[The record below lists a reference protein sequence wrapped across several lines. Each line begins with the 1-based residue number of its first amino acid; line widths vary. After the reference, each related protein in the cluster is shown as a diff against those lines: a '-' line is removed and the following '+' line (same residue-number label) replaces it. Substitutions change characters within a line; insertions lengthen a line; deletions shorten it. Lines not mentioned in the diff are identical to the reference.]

1 METAEADVT
10 DTIGQ
15 AVFKDA
21 MAETCSPVTI
31 VTTLH
36 AGIPHGTTVSA
47 FSSLSL
53 DPPMIMAALDRRSE
67 LLPKLQ
73 ESGRF
78 GVNVLRSDQG
88 DLASTFARKGGNRFR
103 DISWTLDRGL
113 PRLPGSTVWLGC
125 RVDNVVDGGDHV
137 IVIGAVERG
146 TIRQAPPLTYHR
158 RGFGTHTPHLD
169 LPAATAS

>member
-1 METAEADVT
+1 MDTAEVEVREA
-10 DTIGQ
+10 ISQ

-36 AGIPHGTTVSA
+36 GGTPHGTTVSA
-47 FSSLSL
+47 FASLSL

-67 LLPKLQ
+67 LLPKVQ
-73 ESGRF
+73 ATGYF
-78 GVNVLRSDQG
+78 GVSVLRSDQSALAGRFASKG
-88 DLASTFARKGGNRFR
+88 DHRFR
-103 DISWTLDRGL
+103 GISWTLDRGL
-113 PRLPGSTVWLGC
+113 PRIPGSAVWLGC
-125 RVDNVVDGGDHV
+125 RVDNIVAGGDHV
-137 IVIGAVERG
+137 IVLGAVERG

-158 RGFGTHTPHLD
+158 RGFGTHAPHHY